1 MIAGKNILELFNVKM
16 PNVLKITRT
25 THVPMMILNAGK
37 LNLGK
42 LTVNGMIG
50 IVGSI
55 KIISH
60 ISVKIKK
67 VLNVLQHFMEI
78 VASNLMKNAGE
89 KNYYCQLLNVKR
101 MSNAIKNSIIYP
113 NVRMRI
119 SNAGKNLSIH
129 LIANME
135 I

>member
-1 MIAGKNILELFNVKM
+1 MTMIAGKNILELFNVKM

-25 THVPMMILNAGK
+25 TLVPMMILNAGK

-67 VLNVLQHFMEI
+67 VLNV
-78 VASNLMKNAGE
+78 
-89 KNYYCQLLNVKR
+89 
-101 MSNAIKNSIIYP
+101 
-113 NVRMRI
+113 
-119 SNAGKNLSIH
+119 
-129 LIANME
+129 
-135 I
+135 